1 MREIIAGRVGA
12 DAPVAA
18 AAHQRW
24 RRLWPFRNNRW
35 NNNRN
40 VTVGIQLERP
50 RISSDFSRNDD
61 NNRRLRGV
69 YALESETASPRPKEI
84 Y

>member
-1 MREIIAGRVGA
+1 MHMSIAGHVGA

-40 VTVGIQLERP
+40 VTAEIQQR
-50 RISSDFSRNDD
+50 D
-61 NNRRLRGV
+61 
-69 YALESETASPRPKEI
+69 LESLPISVEVIIITDVLGVFTP
-84 Y
+84 